1 MIRIADVTTQRT
13 AHIKLEQEGLETV
26 DRVMVQASA
35 AFDAKRIAKLLV
47 GDLDVHWRDWLRT
60 SASDL
65 LLTGEPW
72 IVKSVEKRDCPD
84 IEVKV
89 IYLGAETR
97 QLILSPDDT
106 LDDLFERACIDF
118 SDINDLRLICNGR
131 QLSMDSESLRDRSI
145 EDGATIQAVLRV
157 CGGGVGLPPGL
168 SFVDIDADAAPKAI
182 SWAKRG
188 PWWRVAKP
196 GLCIEGVCK
205 KRGCRAFRKT
215 VVMNF
220 GFTYL
225 NLVSRSHECLCPECR
240 GHVEPDTCAFNNCY
254 WKIFGQKRESPEQSP
269 TAVVIPERHADDAY
283 HRFESETSG
292 KAQWL
297 SLVLIAYKSNAEY
310 CWDCCKPVLSGDETR
325 RFPCCHVAH
334 LHCTTRSSS
343 CRRCSTGTSPFH
355 KSHSIN

>member
-1 MIRIADVTTQRT
+1 MLTVFITSNQIPLHAVFCHNNYYIIIVFPLHIIMYVHVHCIQLARGMMRMRIPSR
-13 AHIKLEQEGLETV
+13 IK
-26 DRVMVQASA
+26 
-35 AFDAKRIAKLLV
+35 
-47 GDLDVHWRDWLRT
+47 
-60 SASDL
+60 
-65 LLTGEPW
+65 
-72 IVKSVEKRDCPD
+72 
-84 IEVKV
+84 
-89 IYLGAETR
+89 
-97 QLILSPDDT
+97 
-106 LDDLFERACIDF
+106 
-118 SDINDLRLICNGR
+118 
-131 QLSMDSESLRDRSI
+131 
-145 EDGATIQAVLRV
+145 DGAVICTVQRLS
-157 CGGGVGLPPGL
+157 GGGVGLPPGL

-182 SWAKRG
+182 SWAKTG
-188 PWWRVAKP
+188 PRWRVAKP

-269 TAVVIPERHADDAY
+269 TAVVIPERHADDVY

-297 SLVLIAYKSNAEY
+297 SLVLITYKSNAEY

-325 RFPCCHVAH
+325 FPCCHVTH
-334 LHCTTRSSS
+334 RHCTTRSSS
-343 CRRCSTGTSPFH
+343 CRRCSTGTSPFQ